1 MASLLNRVREGG
13 ESSNVEYT
21 RVAVAEEERKPLN
34 AAYHDEAD
42 NDVQTAAEIFEL
54 KRALKRTNL
63 YLKVLIG
70 LLAVTILALLSLQG
84 PSAYKT
90 MKEVKDYPKEAAKAT
105 SKEAQ
110 KATFKEAPMNAS
122 KGAPMSTSKEAPM
135 NTSNEAPKTTFT
147 EAPKPKPLIKTPV
160 PDIPMTKVTFEE
172 NKLYSERPNPETDA
186 AWNALLP
193 DGRGF
198 VFIDNWKDY
207 DLPPGEKT
215 EWGMIYSVAVFHQM
229 HCLGQLRRFSW
240 MFLDAI
246 TKNNTEEQAAITE
259 MFEKQNHATHLHHCF
274 DYLRQTIACGGDMAM
289 EWPRTE
295 KDGRRFAVDG
305 WGVPHECKNWDHIME
320 YMDNNHF
327 NMSMN
332 SQIAPLDGAAEAGF
346 PESSETEKKPRR

>member
-1 MASLLNRVREGG
+1 MASLLARVRDAG
-13 ESSNVEYT
+13 ESSSDEYT
-21 RVAVAEEERKPLN
+21 RVGEEERKPLN
-34 AAYHDEAD
+34 AYREEAD
-42 NDVQTAAEIFEL
+42 NDEQTAAEIYAL
-54 KRALKRTNL
+54 KRTIKRTNL

-70 LLAVTILALLSLQG
+70 LLSVTILALLSLQG

-90 MKEVKDYPKEAAKAT
+90 IKEVKDKPKEAAK
-105 SKEAQ
+105 E
-110 KATFKEAPMNAS
+110 AS
-122 KGAPMSTSKEAPM
+122 KGAP
-135 NTSNEAPKTTFT
+135 
-147 EAPKPKPLIKTPV
+147 KPKQLIKTPV
-160 PDIPMTKVTFEE
+160 PDIPMSKVTFEE

-186 AWNALLP
+186 AWDALLP

-207 DLPPGEKT
+207 DLPPGEET

-259 MFEKQNHATHLHHCF
+259 MFEKQNHASHLHHCF

-295 KDGRRFAVDG
+295 EDGRRFAVDG
-305 WGVPHECKNWDHIME
+305 WGIPHECKNWDHIME
-320 YMDNNHF
+320 YMDNHHF

-332 SQIAPLDGAAEAGF
+332 SQIAPLEGAAEAGF
-346 PESSETEKKPRR
+346 PQSGMKQKLKR